1 MIRRQSRLLAL
12 ATIALLSATPISAQS
27 GGTGCPA
34 PSAIEQNDQITIGQT
49 WLPMRIGIEVAKA
62 SCRVNDFLAN
72 FFKRQPDPD
81 KATLDD
87 VVEAAK
93 PNNNGGDAAYQAKLR
108 NIPSPTKN
116 PGWNPNP
123 TTSIVV
129 LPPNTSGG
137 EPVLFQPNAP
147 GGPTPTSV
155 SEIQG
160 NGTLLSAE
168 GMKRGTFRGG
178 KLNGIGEEIDPNGTW
193 RGGTFQNGTN
203 MGYVYE
209 VRTVNGKTY
218 IAAGSVVNGKLDGMI
233 ERVYADGSTQFED
246 WENGQLMQV
255 GVRAPKG
262 QAALAPQARYKP
274 PVEVATED
282 AYKHTGPRTPIAPGT
297 TFNPAR
303 TVGTRP
309 PGGARHPWVAG
320 IARAFP
326 EVDAY
331 RQGLPLGAMANV
343 ANQCSQLF
351 EENWKYASSVNKD
364 YTMDKW
370 YNDMA
375 GMVVE
380 VFQMG
385 PKFLQDW
392 SGRNEQNNPRNI
404 EPCFGGRR
412 VAMGAMELARPNP
425 QGPSNGEM
433 RAKQILNQCRSEY
446 EATGKKRT
454 EEKVIND
461 ISVKKSLGRAWIL
474 DLFQKNESYYSA
486 NGYSNGIPGNG
497 EYNKFQQCL
506 NKAVLSSSS
515 FW

>member
-1 MIRRQSRLLAL
+1 MIRRRSRLLAL
-12 ATIALLSATPISAQS
+12 ATIALLSATPVSAQS

-93 PNNNGGDAAYQAKLR
+93 PNNAGGDAGYQAKLR
-108 NIPSPTKN
+108 NIPSPTKS
-116 PGWNPNP
+116 PGWNSNP

-246 WENGQLMQV
+246 WENGQLVQV

-297 TFNPAR
+297 TFDPAR
-303 TVGTRP
+303 SVTAPYTTQIPNPVLPVSFYTEHSGHNLPISECIRQGNDPVWTARLNSLP
-309 PGGARHPWVAG
+309 SDGSTAQALRNVIIATEVALVNNRQCEQVPGGQAELNQMLQT
-320 IARAFP
+320 RAQAIINC
-326 EVDAY
+326 E
-331 RQGLPLGAMANV
+331 QM
-343 ANQCSQLF
+343 
-351 EENWKYASSVNKD
+351 ASSPS
-364 YTMDKW
+364 M
-370 YNDMA
+370 
-375 GMVVE
+375 
-380 VFQMG
+380 
-385 PKFLQDW
+385 
-392 SGRNEQNNPRNI
+392 
-404 EPCFGGRR
+404 C
-412 VAMGAMELARPNP
+412 LAPYRP
-425 QGPSNGEM
+425 
-433 RAKQILNQCRSEY
+433 
-446 EATGKKRT
+446 
-454 EEKVIND
+454 
-461 ISVKKSLGRAWIL
+461 
-474 DLFQKNESYYSA
+474 
-486 NGYSNGIPGNG
+486 
-497 EYNKFQQCL
+497 
-506 NKAVLSSSS
+506 
-515 FW
+515 